1 MMRRIDM
8 YNIFVSHLNTLK
20 IIYLN
25 FFVLNLK
32 LIIIIITSI
41 ICVSI
46 PRESVYYIKC
56 HISNLL
62 DH

>member
-25 FFVLNLK
+25 FFVLNL
-32 LIIIIITSI
+32 IIIITSI